1 MKKQIILVGNFASGK
16 TTLAKKLCEKTD
28 YSPYWE
34 DPEERPFQK
43 LFASNLERWSFANQ
57 IDFFT
62 FKAEQ
67 EIAMRDE
74 GAISIQ
80 DGSLD
85 QDMFVFTQHLVNKG
99 IMSMPEFNLC
109 KEVYSLYRKT
119 LGHPSLIIRVI
130 VPISTLLDRRI
141 QRSRA
146 DDDVLILSDEL
157 EAIEGLLDTWMNSI
171 ENIPVINFETENY
184 SSADVDDLI
193 QQIEAHF
200 ATLSG

>member
-16 TTLAKKLCEKTD
+16 TTLAKAVCEKTD

-34 DPEERPFQK
+34 DPVQRPFQEM
-43 LFASNLERWSFANQ
+43 FASNLERWSFANQ

-67 EIAMRDE
+67 EVAMSE
-74 GAISIQ
+74 KGTICIQ

-99 IMSMPEFNLC
+99 IMNLAEFNLC
-109 KEVYSLYRKT
+109 QEVYNLYRKS
-119 LGHPSLIIRVI
+119 LAQPNLIIRTI
-130 VPISTLLDRRI
+130 VPIPTLLDRRI

-157 EAIEGLLDTWMNSI
+157 EAIEELIDTWINSI
-171 ENIPVINFETENY
+171 ETIPIIKFQTENY
-184 SSADVDDLI
+184 TSADVDDLI
-193 QQIEAHF
+193 QQIDDHF
-200 ATLSG
+200 STLSG